1 MSVGFIFWGFC
12 EGTLPSLASGR
23 GDLLDQRPAGL
34 LIPHDLRSRP
44 DNINQLEKIDVQ
56 LSPDLT
62 I

>member
-1 MSVGFIFWGFC
+1 MSVGFIFWGTC

-23 GDLLDQRPAGL
+23 GDLFDQRPAGL
-34 LIPHDLRSRP
+34 LIPHGLRGRP
-44 DNINQLEKIDVQ
+44 GNINQLEEIDFH

>member
-1 MSVGFIFWGFC
+1 MSVGFIFWGTC

-34 LIPHDLRSRP
+34 LIPHGLRSRP
-44 DNINQLEKIDVQ
+44 GKIQLEKIDIH